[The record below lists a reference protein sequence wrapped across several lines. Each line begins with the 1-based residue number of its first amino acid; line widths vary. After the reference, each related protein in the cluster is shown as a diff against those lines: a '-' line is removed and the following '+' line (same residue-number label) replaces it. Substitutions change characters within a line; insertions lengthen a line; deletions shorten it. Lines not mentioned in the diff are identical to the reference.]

1 MYIKAKYGQLSK
13 SEINIGQKDSF
24 INKFRPYSWAN
35 FCTDIVKIHTFYG
48 IEMSGIVPHV
58 V

>member
-1 MYIKAKYGQLSK
+1 MRIKAKYGQLSK
-13 SEINIGQKDSF
+13 GEINIGQKDSF
-24 INKFRPYSWAN
+24 INKFRPCSWAN
-35 FCTDIVKIHTFYG
+35 FYTGVVNIHTFCG